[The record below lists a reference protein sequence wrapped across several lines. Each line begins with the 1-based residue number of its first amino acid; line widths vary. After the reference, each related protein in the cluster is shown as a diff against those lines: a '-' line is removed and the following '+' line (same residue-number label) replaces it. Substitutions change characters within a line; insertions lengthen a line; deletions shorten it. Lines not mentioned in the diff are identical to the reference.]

1 MKVLP
6 SLAVSLAL
14 FASSCISSEPA
25 ISADGLHV
33 ETKQGIVAGAL
44 SDGIRVF
51 KGIPYAA
58 PPVGPLRWKPPQ
70 PAASWAGERDATKFG
85 AACLSFDFAKMA
97 QGRRESG
104 SGYDIFS
111 NVPAAAGTSEDCL
124 NLNIWTPVDAK
135 HAAVMVWLQP
145 IGPGSNPVW
154 DGSAFARDGVVLVTI
169 DYRQLTLGNFAHP
182 ALTKGAKPGEPLG
195 RFQTMDQMAVLR
207 WVKQNIAAFGGDPGN
222 VTIFGESAG
231 GASTIQLLTIPSARG
246 LFDKAIVQSGNG
258 WNSPFTHAEMETVGS
273 WMARQAGLPGKD
285 ATADQLRALP
295 ADKLPWFGAYSIDGR
310 MQPENSTTMMA
321 AGRIA
326 DVPLMIGWTDF
337 DGSSLRYG
345 PQAVIDRTPDS
356 VKAAYASE
364 GKTGDDLAYALYTDS
379 HVGAPARWI
388 AARTEG
394 GAPTYLYLFSY
405 VRTAN
410 RGKVRGAAHGDD
422 ISYVFDTWGK
432 SYPTLELSD
441 EDRAAT
447 RLVHSCW
454 VTFAKTGKP
463 QCEGAPDWPR
473 YTRADDRLMELGLK
487 PQVLQNFRKAQL
499 DAQEAAMQDVI
510 GETRKSVEE
519 LVNRIR

>member
-1 MKVLP
+1 MKI
-6 SLAVSLAL
+6 LAATAALAL
-14 FASSCISSEPA
+14 AACASFEMKPVNE
-25 ISADGLHV
+25 LEV
-33 ETKQGIVAGAL
+33 KTKQGVVVGGL
-44 SDGIRVF
+44 SDGVRVF

-58 PPVGPLRWKPPQ
+58 PPVGPLRWKPPAP
-70 PAASWAGERDATKFG
+70 PAKWSGERDATKFG

-97 QGRRESG
+97 QGKRESAL
-104 SGYDIFS
+104 GYDIFS
-111 NVPAAAGTSEDCL
+111 NVPAAAGTNEDCL
-124 NLNIWTPVDAK
+124 NLNIWTPVNAK
-135 HAAVMVWLQP
+135 SAAVMVWLQP

-182 ALTKGAKPGEPLG
+182 ALTKEAKPGDPLG
-195 RFQTMDQMAVLR
+195 RFQTMDQMAALK

-258 WNSPFTHAEMETVGS
+258 WNSPITQAEMETIGS
-273 WMARQAGLPGKD
+273 WMAKEAGLPGKD

-310 MQPENSTTMMA
+310 MQPENSTEAMA
-321 AGRIA
+321 KGRIA
-326 DVPLMIGWTDF
+326 DVPLMIGWNDF
-337 DGSSLRYG
+337 DGSSPRYG
-345 PQAVIDRTPDS
+345 LQAVVDRTRDS
-356 VKAAYASE
+356 VKAAYVAE

-388 AARTEG
+388 AARTES

-405 VRTAN
+405 VRAPN
-410 RGKVRGAAHGDD
+410 RGKVRGAAHGDEV
-422 ISYVFDTWGK
+422 SYVFDTWGK
-432 SYPTLELSD
+432 SYPTLQLSD

-454 VTFAKTGKP
+454 VTFAKAGKP

-473 YTRADDRLMELGLK
+473 YSRADDRLMELGLK
-487 PQVLQNFRKAQL
+487 PQVLKNFRKLQL
-499 DAQEAAMQDVI
+499 DAQETAMQDVI
-510 GETRKSVEE
+510 DETRKSVAE
-519 LVNRIR
+519 LINRIR